1 MGGAGEHFPGAARG
15 EDLRRLR
22 EVRLALLRLHK
33 ALIED
38 ERAAYERVRGRVTA
52 GELLQL
58 LINHEQ
64 FAWLRAFSELIVRMD
79 ELFDLKG
86 AAEARDVAA
95 LFGQARGLLLPA
107 DEAGAHARRYAAALE
122 RGGAALA
129 AHEAALASLAAG
141 RVPDSSG

>member
-1 MGGAGEHFPGAARG
+1 MSETGGRYLGAAQG

-33 ALIED
+33 ALLED
-38 ERAAYERVRGRVTA
+38 ERAVYERARGRVTG

-79 ELFDLKG
+79 ELLDLKG
-86 AAEARDVAA
+86 AATGRDVAVLIAEARA
-95 LFGQARGLLLPA
+95 LLVPEDRTGG
-107 DEAGAHARRYAAALE
+107 HARRYQAALE
-122 RGGAALA
+122 RGPAARQAHDAALG
-129 AHEAALASLAAG
+129 ALPQEPG
-141 RVPDSSG
+141 K

>member
-1 MGGAGEHFPGAARG
+1 MSEAGGQYLTAAHG

-33 ALIED
+33 VLLED
-38 ERAAYERVRGRVTA
+38 ERAVYERVRGRVTG

-79 ELFDLKG
+79 EQLDLKG
-86 AAEARDVAA
+86 AARGHDVAA
-95 LFGQARGLLLPA
+95 LCAEAHALLLP
-107 DEAGAHARRYAAALE
+107 EEVSGEHARKYGAALE
-122 RGGAALA
+122 REPAARQAHDAALA
-129 AHEAALASLAAG
+129 ALSPESGPKAS
-141 RVPDSSG
+141 D